1 MVSVADLDG
10 RREIADA
17 MAAQAV
23 VDGMRAEVVD
33 FGCTILVKPR
43 GKAASRIKITTDDWR
58 DQYARMKASLSD

>member
-33 FGCTILVKPR
+33 FGCALLVKKR
-43 GKAASRIKITTDDWR
+43 GKPGHRVQITFDDWQA
-58 DQYARMKASLSD
+58 QYARMKASLSD